1 MLQCL
6 RYFICFDFQR
16 VKIFH
21 KWVENDKQSLGI
33 STESS
38 RPTALL
44 NIRRSRILEVSV
56 QTPFL
61 KPLLRSLFVKDYKPN
76 LCLAKLISLSNKI
89 HIWWY
94 IYIINFLREFKSIY
108 DLSSKLNYQIHH
120 NLFELLINKISFK
133 VFTKVF
139 SITFF
144 INYFY
149 VFTGWVWAVESFHR
163 K

>member
-1 MLQCL
+1 MIILFSKYQKRKKKPYYVYYDGVQRIMSLDLPGYSVGELITFFSRERESKNDKKVLQCL

-76 LCLAKLISLSNKI
+76 LCLAKLISLSNKL
-89 HIWWY
+89 HI
-94 IYIINFLREFKSIY
+94 
-108 DLSSKLNYQIHH
+108 
-120 NLFELLINKISFK
+120 
-133 VFTKVF
+133 
-139 SITFF
+139 
-144 INYFY
+144 
-149 VFTGWVWAVESFHR
+149 
-163 K
+163 